1 MKNNEFFICE
11 EDNVFDQLSAL
22 YENIQP
28 SVYHGA
34 PSLDPDLA
42 WDVPQELYVQDS
54 LSISEEYGSPELDI
68 QWGDILLASVY
79 QENAAARNL
88 NHAVRPFLVVYT
100 NATRVYGF
108 QLSTQRPASLEKYV
122 VEVPNYADC
131 GLPRPSNFILNA
143 VRSVEYFRIVKRI
156 GHINETQKQAVLN
169 KLYEIQE
176 NKDGFYSDWYVDQFT
191 GIANPKRITMTI
203 QNVERIRC

>member
-22 YENIQP
+22 YEDIQP

-42 WDVPQELYVQDS
+42 WDVPQELYVQDNA
-54 LSISEEYGSPELDI
+54 SISEEYGSYELDFDY
-68 QWGDILLASVY
+68 GDILLASVY
-79 QENAAARNL
+79 QENADPKNVQ
-88 NHAVRPFLVVYT
+88 HKVRPFLVIYS

-108 QLSTQRPASLEKYV
+108 QLSTQRPVSLEKYV
-122 VEVPNYADC
+122 VEISNYADC
-131 GLPRPSNFILNA
+131 GLERPCNFVMNL
-143 VRSVEYFRIVKRI
+143 VRGVDYFRIVKRI
-156 GHINETQKQAVLN
+156 GHITEEQKQAVLN

-176 NKDGFYSDWYVDQFT
+176 NKNGFFDDWSPDP
-191 GIANPKRITMTI
+191 NRINATI
-203 QNVERIRC
+203 RNVERIQC